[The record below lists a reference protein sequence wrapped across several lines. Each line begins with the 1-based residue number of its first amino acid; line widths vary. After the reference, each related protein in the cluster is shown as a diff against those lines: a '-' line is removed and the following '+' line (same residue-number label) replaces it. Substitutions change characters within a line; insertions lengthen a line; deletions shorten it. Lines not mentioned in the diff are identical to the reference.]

1 MPSVSRGLLKRPEND
16 IGYANIKNMPSYLDN
31 LALFPSAVVRRGE
44 DYFRKGNVLSLDID
58 EQRVVS
64 KVQGS
69 RNVPY
74 RVELRFSEKGKSL
87 LSASCSCPCYGD
99 CKHIVAV
106 LFALEERERT
116 AKMDAYEGSKENY
129 LRTLQMWETN
139 DRYVSA
145 SFLKKTL
152 SSLIGVLSKEVICD
166 LLIET
171 YIAFVRKEYLQS
183 AVSSR
188 SPFPELEE
196 LTRLAS
202 IDKKDFVREAMQ
214 RGKKKDFFLESL
226 VFKCL
231 LSRQGFLLETA
242 SYFMELYKEHQ
253 QEAISLLKAF
263 DLRLPYVSGA
273 DPSFIALFFLYS
285 KAGPS
290 PYYDDLLLKSGE
302 FAKNPKIL
310 EKTLLVLANDLYERR
325 QFYKLFTEYK
335 RLVGSGDALKIGK
348 KILEGRP
355 SEEDILFLLE
365 TFTKEEF
372 LAIYRPQSAY
382 FYRPYFDFL
391 AFYFYPSLGEFD
403 KKKVPLSLLL
413 EFFDYLSE
421 AQKAF
426 GKEAAESFLS
436 KKRKLS
442 RKDETDALSSLLI
455 LLYSN
460 ESSALTHLHD
470 SRVSSFLET
479 LDDGGR
485 GISLLIESRL
495 KKDEERDFIL
505 SKGGE
510 HVSL

>member
-1 MPSVSRGLLKRPEND
+1 M
-16 IGYANIKNMPSYLDN
+16 
-31 LALFPSAVVRRGE
+31 FPSTIVSRGE

-58 EQRVVS
+58 EQRVVA

-69 RNVPY
+69 RNAPY
-74 RVELRFSEKGKSL
+74 RVELRFSKKGKSL
-87 LSASCSCPCYGD
+87 LSASCSCPCYDD

-116 AKMDAYEGSKENY
+116 AKIDAYKGSKENY
-129 LRTLQMWETN
+129 LRTLKMWEAN

-145 SFLKKTL
+145 SFLTKTL
-152 SSLIGVLSKEVICD
+152 SSFIGVLSKEEICD
-166 LLIET
+166 LLVET
-171 YIAFVRKEYLQS
+171 YIVFVRKEYLQS
-183 AVSSR
+183 AVSYR
-188 SPFPELEE
+188 YPFPELEAM
-196 LTRLAS
+196 TRLAS
-202 IDKKDFVREAMQ
+202 IDKEDFVREAMQ
-214 RGKKKDFFLESL
+214 KGKKKDFFLESL
-226 VFKCL
+226 LFKYL
-231 LSRQGFLLETA
+231 LVRQGFLLETS
-242 SYFMELYKEHQ
+242 SYFMELYKERP
-253 QEAISLLKAF
+253 QEAISILKAF

-273 DPSFIALFFLYS
+273 DPSFIALFFAYS

-290 PYYDDLLLKSGE
+290 PYYIDLLLNSGE
-302 FAKNPKIL
+302 FEKNPKIL
-310 EKTLLVLANDLYERR
+310 EKSLLVLINDVDERPEFHR
-325 QFYKLFTEYK
+325 LFVEYK
-335 RLVGSGDALKIGK
+335 RLVGSADALKIGK
-348 KILEGRP
+348 RLLENRP

-413 EFFDYLSE
+413 EFLEKLSKE
-421 AQKAF
+421 QKAF
-426 GKEAAESFLS
+426 AKEAAESFLS
-436 KKRKLS
+436 KRRKLT
-442 RKDETDALSSLLI
+442 RKDERDTLCALLI
-455 LLYSN
+455 LLYMN
-460 ESSALTHLHD
+460 ESSALTYLHD

-485 GISLLIESRL
+485 GVSLLIESTL
-495 KKDEERDFIL
+495 KKEEDRDFIL

>member
-1 MPSVSRGLLKRPEND
+1 MFSST
-16 IGYANIKNMPSYLDN
+16 I
-31 LALFPSAVVRRGE
+31 VRRGE

-58 EQRVVS
+58 EQRVVA

-69 RNVPY
+69 RNAPY
-74 RVELRFSEKGKSL
+74 RVELRFSKKGKSL
-87 LSASCSCPCYGD
+87 LSASCSCPCYDD

-106 LFALEERERT
+106 LFALEEKERT
-116 AKMDAYEGSKENY
+116 AKIDAYEGSKENY
-129 LRTLQMWETN
+129 LRTLEMWEMN

-145 SFLKKTL
+145 PFLTKTL
-152 SSLIGVLSKEVICD
+152 SSLIGVLSKEEIRD

-171 YIAFVRKEYLQS
+171 YIVFVRKEYLQS
-183 AVSSR
+183 TSSYR
-188 SPFPELEE
+188 FPFPELE
-196 LTRLAS
+196 TMARLAS

-214 RGKKKDFFLESL
+214 KAKKKDFFLESL
-226 VFKCL
+226 VFKYL
-231 LSRQGFLLETA
+231 LVRQGFFLEA
-242 SYFMELYKEHQ
+242 SSYFMELYKEHS
-253 QEAISLLKAF
+253 QEAITLLKEF

-273 DPSFIALFFLYS
+273 DSSFIALFFLYS

-302 FAKNPKIL
+302 FEKNPKIL
-310 EKTLLVLANDLYERR
+310 EKSLLVLINDLYERS
-325 QFYKLFTEYK
+325 QFYRLFIEYK
-335 RLVGSGDALKIGK
+335 RLVGSADALRIGK
-348 KILEGRP
+348 KILENRP

-365 TFTKEEF
+365 TFSKEEF

-413 EFFDYLSE
+413 EFFEKLTDE
-421 AQKAF
+421 QKAF
-426 GKEAAESFLS
+426 AKEASESFLS
-436 KKRKLS
+436 KKRKLT
-442 RKDETDALSSLLI
+442 RKDETDALCSLLL

-460 ESSALTHLHD
+460 ESSALTYLHD

-485 GISLLIESRL
+485 GISLLIESIL
-495 KKDEERDFIL
+495 KKEEDRDFIL